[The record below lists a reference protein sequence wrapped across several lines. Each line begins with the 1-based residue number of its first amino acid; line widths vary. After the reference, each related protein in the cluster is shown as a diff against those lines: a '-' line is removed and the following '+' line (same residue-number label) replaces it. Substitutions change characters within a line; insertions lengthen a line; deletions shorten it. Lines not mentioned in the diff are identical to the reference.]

1 MPRRC
6 EFQDKKQNVSQ
17 HHSTTLRGYVGPITV
32 RRTFVQACIGAIV
45 CFQTIHSYWGSVDG
59 VKTSAEGYVA
69 PAIIAF
75 LNLMVL
81 ITGWDL
87 LFKI

>member
-1 MPRRC
+1 MTV
-6 EFQDKKQNVSQ
+6 VS
-17 HHSTTLRGYVGPITV
+17 
-32 RRTFVQACIGAIV
+32 FN
-45 CFQTIHSYWGSVDG
+45 WGSVDG
-59 VKTSAEGYVA
+59 VKTSLEGYIGAV
-69 PAIIAF
+69 IAF

>member
-1 MPRRC
+1 MVLC
-6 EFQDKKQNVSQ
+6 KHVSGQ
-17 HHSTTLRGYVGPITV
+17 LFALKLSIV
-32 RRTFVQACIGAIV
+32 IGGLIN
-45 CFQTIHSYWGSVDG
+45 TVDG
-59 VKTSAEGYVA
+59 VKTTAEGYVA
-69 PAIIAF
+69 PAIIAL